1 MSRSNARTRWKSCLY
16 LFVCFVGLG
25 TILATLRN
33 FNGQITYLFYP
44 LYLLVKKPC
53 KMNLKTNFWTLSMA
67 PPSPNYNIWM
77 HFKTCLTSKI
87 VQRLLEISKVYCNFQ
102 KIDFASWKLENITQT
117 LFSIY
122 SSCNLKLYYI
132 ILKGNHF

>member
-1 MSRSNARTRWKSCLY
+1 MYLKYLTFKATTVCQGPMQEPDESLVCLY

-67 PPSPNYNIWM
+67 PPPPI
-77 HFKTCLTSKI
+77 T
-87 VQRLLEISKVYCNFQ
+87 ISGC
-102 KIDFASWKLENITQT
+102 I
-117 LFSIY
+117 
-122 SSCNLKLYYI
+122 LKLV
-132 ILKGNHF
+132 